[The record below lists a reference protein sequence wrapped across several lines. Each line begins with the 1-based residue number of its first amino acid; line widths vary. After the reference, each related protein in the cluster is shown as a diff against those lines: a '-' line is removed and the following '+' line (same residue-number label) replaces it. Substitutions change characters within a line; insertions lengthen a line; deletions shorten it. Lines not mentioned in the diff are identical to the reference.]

1 MTHCDAPILGEIKTK
16 KRKGV
21 PRRVALVKAVIIM
34 ATPRSKSLHGKGRKC
49 IARNIYQV
57 LESPL
62 GDGAEFPTA
71 MLTAM
76 FISICSTVSAR
87 G

>member
-1 MTHCDAPILGEIKTK
+1 MRRFWERKTK

-62 GDGAEFPTA
+62 GDGAEFPSA
-71 MLTAM
+71 MLTNSVHGLPSVQVLG
-76 FISICSTVSAR
+76 FPLE
-87 G
+87 

>member
-1 MTHCDAPILGEIKTK
+1 MRRFWERKTK

-34 ATPRSKSLHGKGRKC
+34 ATPRSKSLHGKGGKC

-71 MLTAM
+71 M
-76 FISICSTVSAR
+76 FISSAFLCSTISAR

>member
-1 MTHCDAPILGEIKTK
+1 M
-16 KRKGV
+16 
-21 PRRVALVKAVIIM
+21 KAVIIM
-34 ATPRSKSLHGKGRKC
+34 ATPRSKSLHGKGGKC

-71 MLTAM
+71 M
-76 FISICSTVSAR
+76 FISMLHCIGQRLKLEAETENNGV
-87 G
+87 